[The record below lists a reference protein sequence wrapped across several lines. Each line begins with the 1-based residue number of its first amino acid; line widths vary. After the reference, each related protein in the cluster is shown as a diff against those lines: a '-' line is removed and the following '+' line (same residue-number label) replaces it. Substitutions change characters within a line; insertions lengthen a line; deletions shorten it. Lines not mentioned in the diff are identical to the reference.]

1 MNRLALMVL
10 RNTFKLPRLYV
21 KLRKY
26 AKAPEQYTEQE
37 MYQHIQT
44 IAKAAVNAGNVN
56 LDVYGKENIPNESG
70 FMIYGN
76 HQGMF
81 DILALVSDID
91 TPVSAVYKKELHDKP
106 LLSEFSK
113 CLKGFPLDREDVRQ
127 GLTVIKGVTEE
138 VKKGRNYVIY
148 PEGTRSKNSNNM
160 GEFHHGSFRC
170 AMNAKCPILPVCMI
184 DSFKVL
190 DQKGSRH
197 LNVQMHYLK
206 PIMPEEFAGMKTPQI
221 AEMVKERLQQCIKEN
236 EAQYIAK

>member
-1 MNRLALMVL
+1 MNRLALMVM
-10 RNTFKLPRLYV
+10 RNTFKLPRLYG

-26 AKAPEQYTEQE
+26 AKTPEKYTEQE
-37 MYQHIQT
+37 MYEHIQK
-44 IAKAAVNAGNVN
+44 IAQAAVKAGNVN
-56 LDVYGKENIPNESG
+56 LEVYGRENIPQESG

-76 HQGMF
+76 HQGTF
-81 DILALVSDID
+81 DIVALVSDINV
-91 TPVSAVYKKELHDKP
+91 PVSAVYKKELQNKP
-106 LLSEFSK
+106 LLKEVSI
-113 CLKGFPLDREDVRQ
+113 CLKAFSLDREDVRQ

-148 PEGTRSKNSNNM
+148 PEGTRSRNTNNM

-190 DQKGSRH
+190 DQKGSQH
-197 LNVQMHYLK
+197 MSVQMHYLK

-221 AEMVKERLQQCIKEN
+221 AELVKSRIQQCIYAHEQK
-236 EAQYIAK
+236 YIAK